1 MMRARHHLASLLFLS
16 IVSAASAQSSTENVN
31 ILITIDNAKVLEAT
45 LVDNSSARSL
55 ADRLK
60 ESPVSYFSN
69 PYGGFESVGDVGFSL
84 PTNDED
90 IVTQVGDVILY
101 QGRNICLYYA
111 RNEWSFTRLGR
122 ITNAT
127 PSELRSILGSARVS
141 VTLSLPSAA
150 AAKDV
155 KASGSEPQGRVSLD
169 GRLMAEVSGR
179 GLFVEDGRLKARR

>member
-1 MMRARHHLASLLFLS
+1 MMRMRHHLTTLLLWS
-16 IVSAASAQSSTENVN
+16 IFSAASAQSNSESMN
-31 ILITIDNAKVLEAT
+31 ILITIDNAKALEAT

-60 ESPVSYFSN
+60 EGPVTYSSN
-69 PYGGFESVGDVGFSL
+69 PYGGFESVGDIGFSL

-90 IVTQVGDVILY
+90 IVTQAGDVILY

-150 AAKDV
+150 AAKEV
-155 KASGSEPQGRVSLD
+155 RASGRESQGRVSLD
-169 GRLMAEVSGR
+169 GRRVADVSGR